1 MSAVR
6 QWSWQHWTLSGEQW
20 NDQDR
25 RWLKW
30 GGGHYSAECG
40 LRRAGHVS
48 SHNTAHHGFR
58 ALRGGDSGAG
68 SNSTH
73 ESQIEPCRPLGAR
86 SLTVSI
92 EYMWWDALSQ
102 TLSRVK
108 PRACVKQHS
117 GWHIS
122 LVYCWEK
129 RYCAVTAV
137 FRRPPF
143 LSGVCTHTHTDT
155 HILYHHTEITRFTT
169 NTLLLYLQ
177 LLCY

>member
-1 MSAVR
+1 MQPDSEAGNTGLCQESSEMIR
-6 QWSWQHWTLSGEQW
+6 TDAGLS
-20 NDQDR
+20 
-25 RWLKW
+25 

-92 EYMWWDALSQ
+92 EYM
-102 TLSRVK
+102 
-108 PRACVKQHS
+108 
-117 GWHIS
+117 
-122 LVYCWEK
+122 
-129 RYCAVTAV
+129 
-137 FRRPPF
+137 
-143 LSGVCTHTHTDT
+143 
-155 HILYHHTEITRFTT
+155 
-169 NTLLLYLQ
+169 
-177 LLCY
+177 